1 MRKRVFVFTGAAVLF
16 SAVCVLAQQKNA
28 PSSQMKSATAAVE
41 GLVRD
46 IACPIQN
53 AEATATNFNLQCALD
68 CARQGSPL
76 IILSKQGTIY
86 IPISNEMPDKSQ
98 TQRLMPF
105 LGKWVRVTGHVYTR
119 GGAHAIAID
128 TIEEVKGVRLNS
140 NAQ

>member
-1 MRKRVFVFTGAAVLF
+1 MSNRLFVVIGAAILF
-16 SAVCVLAQQKNA
+16 AAVGISAQQKDTPA
-28 PSSQMKSATAAVE
+28 AQMNSATTIIE

-76 IILSKQGTIY
+76 IILSKQGVMY

-98 TQRLMPF
+98 SQRLLPY
-105 LGKWVRVTGHVYTR
+105 LGKWVRVTGHIYTR
-119 GGAHAIAID
+119 RGTHAVAIEN
-128 TIEEVKGVRLNS
+128 IEEVKGVHLNS